1 MSDEK
6 ETKER
11 LDWIEKSAIE
21 NMKAHHA
28 SADVIAKEAST
39 TLAVE
44 ADSWTWYSFG
54 AAMFTAWLTLLS
66 YRCVTGCLMISP
78 IPQIYNEPRNL
89 DAPELTLSE
98 LRESE
103 ILGLQ
108 GRINEAAVRNGK
120 LSKRMNR
127 IRRLAVASPLVFL
140 TSALVW
146 WVGSWVACG

>member
-1 MSDEK
+1 
-6 ETKER
+6 
-11 LDWIEKSAIE
+11 
-21 NMKAHHA
+21 
-28 SADVIAKEAST
+28 
-39 TLAVE
+39 
-44 ADSWTWYSFG
+44 
-54 AAMFTAWLTLLS
+54 MFTAWLTLLS